1 MMDPLDKCS
10 NNNTCSL
17 GSGIFCDDVVGK
29 SKRLKP
35 SALLISEPFLYTI
48 LYWYVAK
55 VKAHLW
61 ILAKTSLGIGLD
73 SFKRPCRGL

>member
-1 MMDPLDKCS
+1 MGPLDKCS

-17 GSGIFCDDVVGK
+17 GSGIFCDDAVGK
-29 SKRLKP
+29 GKQLNT
-35 SALLISEPFLYTI
+35 SALLISELFLYTI

-61 ILAKTSLGIGLD
+61 IIAEASVGIGLD